1 MIVPTRTRRHE
12 QSIQGDGYSVLM
24 IALPRG
30 RRSPPGPRRG
40 EPVNP
45 PATRRGH
52 EYEFAAAEIFVTRG
66 DGQLL
71 L

>member
-12 QSIQGDGYSVLM
+12 QSIQGDGYSVLI
-24 IALPRG
+24 IAVPRG
-30 RRSPPGPRRG
+30 RRSLPAPWRG
-40 EPVNP
+40 DPVNP
-45 PATRRGH
+45 PAMRRGR

-71 L
+71 